1 MPANRGQGRALCR
14 RVLAEHADTKVLLC
28 SRDDARGEAAA
39 AELRAAFCPARVVLV
54 ALDVADV
61 GSVARARDVVVE
73 ALGGNML
80 AGLVS
85 NAGVMWG
92 HPRQEVRL

>member
-1 MPANRGQGRALCR
+1 M
-14 RVLAEHADTKVLLC
+14 LAEHADTKVLLC

-39 AELRAAFCPARVVLV
+39 AELSAAFSPARVVLV
-54 ALDVADV
+54 PLDVADV
-61 GSVARARDVVVE
+61 DSVARARDVVVD
-73 ALGGNML
+73 ALGGNNL

-92 HPRQEVRL
+92 HLRQEVRL

>member
-1 MPANRGQGRALCR
+1 MP
-14 RVLAEHADTKVLLC
+14 
-28 SRDDARGEAAA
+28 
-39 AELRAAFCPARVVLV
+39 
-54 ALDVADV
+54 LDVADV
-61 GSVARARDVVVE
+61 DSVARARDVVVE

>member
-1 MPANRGQGRALCR
+1 MTRLECR

-28 SRDDARGEAAA
+28 SRDGARGEAAA
-39 AELRAAFCPARVVLV
+39 AELRAAFSPARVVLV
-54 ALDVADV
+54 PLDVADV
-61 GSVARARDVVVE
+61 DSVARARDVVVE
-73 ALGGNML
+73 ALGGNNL